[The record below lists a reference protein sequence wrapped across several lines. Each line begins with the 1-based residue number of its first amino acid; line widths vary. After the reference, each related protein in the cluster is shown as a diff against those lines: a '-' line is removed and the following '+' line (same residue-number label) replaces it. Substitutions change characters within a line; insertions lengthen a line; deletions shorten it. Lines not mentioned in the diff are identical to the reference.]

1 MRILATAAAA
11 ALLGAGAASAQT
23 AMASPSGMA
32 AMSTPQY
39 LAAAGASDKFE
50 ITEGRLAQSM
60 GHSSKVKSFGAEMIT
75 DHTKSTQM
83 LMAAAHK
90 AGMNPSAPML
100 TPAQQQMVSTL
111 KATHGA
117 DFDRTYVQQQMQ
129 SHEQAL
135 ATHQAYA
142 QGGSNKT
149 IAATSQKI
157 VPVVQKHIDQLQSM
171 SSGMAAR

>member
-1 MRILATAAAA
+1 MRILALATAAAV
-11 ALLGAGAASAQT
+11 LGAGAASAQT
-23 AMASPSGMA
+23 AMSSPSSMA
-32 AMSTPQY
+32 AMPASQY

-60 GHSSKVKSFGAEMIT
+60 GQSSKVKSFGAEMIA

-90 AGMNPSAPML
+90 AGMTPSAPML
-100 TPAQQQMVSTL
+100 TAAQQQMVSTL

-142 QGGSNKT
+142 QGGSNAM
-149 IAATSQKI
+149 IASAAKKI
-157 VPVVQKHIDQLQSM
+157 VPVVQKHIDQLQTM
-171 SSGMAAR
+171 SSGLASR